1 MPQNPAAALE
11 ALVPLID
18 VVIDR
23 LTKGEEENAHTA
35 LTVLL
40 VAALESF
47 GPESVAMKQF
57 FPVLEAIKER
67 SDASELKRALKQTRV
82 FRAQL

>member
-11 ALVPLID
+11 ALVPLTD

-23 LTKGEEENAHTA
+23 LTKGEAENAHTA

-57 FPVLEAIKER
+57 FPVLDAIKNASTLQIYDGR
-67 SDASELKRALKQTRV
+67 SIRPRCSGRN
-82 FRAQL
+82 